1 MNPSIRRNAIAAL
14 VALTL
19 LWSCTETEFDKVLL
33 PTTEVAGEY
42 VVTLELEALDITDE
56 QHIRLFNTAAGGD
69 SLWLEDLNF
78 FESQVKVALNDDNT
92 FGIINGVDI
101 LYGVDVHVTGQVF
114 PEKDSIHVEW
124 TYLQVD
130 IGLGPEDYHVV
141 ADGVLYNGITN

>member
-56 QHIRLFNTAAGGD
+56 QHIRLFNPAVGGD
-69 SLWLEDLNF
+69 TVFHAGLNIF
-78 FESQVKVALNDDNT
+78 VSQVTVPHTDYTT
-92 FGIINGVDI
+92 FAITNSVDTP
-101 LYGVDVHVTGQVF
+101 YGVDLRVSFQVF
-114 PEKDSIHVEW
+114 AEQHSIH
-124 TYLQVD
+124 
-130 IGLGPEDYHVV
+130 GPRT
-141 ADGVLYNGITN
+141 AL